1 MEAKETILELS
12 SHEVETYVEEFTK
25 IRLMYQSALR
35 EVGTKLEIL
44 NDEFSSLWQDNPI
57 EHIKSSQDSCQ
68 HAEKVGPQGTAPVGG
83 IRSAESKRYRGD
95 PGDLFLCG

>member
-35 EVGTKLEIL
+35 EVGTKLEI
-44 NDEFSSLWQDNPI
+44 
-57 EHIKSSQDSCQ
+57 
-68 HAEKVGPQGTAPVGG
+68 
-83 IRSAESKRYRGD
+83 
-95 PGDLFLCG
+95 

>member
-44 NDEFSSLWQDNPI
+44 NDEFSSLRQDNPI
-57 EHIKSSQDSCQ
+57 EHIKSRIKTPASMLKKL
-68 HAEKVGPQGTAPVGG
+68 ARKGRWNPPGG
-83 IRSAESKRYRGD
+83 I
-95 PGDLFLCG
+95 